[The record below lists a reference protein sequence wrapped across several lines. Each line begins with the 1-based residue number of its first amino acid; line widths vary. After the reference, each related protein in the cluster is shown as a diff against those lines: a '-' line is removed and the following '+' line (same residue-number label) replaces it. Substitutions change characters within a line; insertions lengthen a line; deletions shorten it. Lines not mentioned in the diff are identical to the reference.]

1 MRPARFPCCGMEA
14 AECLAM
20 LRIRLLKSGSVV
32 ETVDAKWTI
41 NIADI
46 ASEADVLEPQRGAD
60 DWEVVN
66 DTDKQILTKS
76 RWNHMRH

>member
-1 MRPARFPCCGMEA
+1 MAA

-46 ASEADVLEPQRGAD
+46 ASEADVLEPLRGAD

-76 RWNHMRH
+76 RWSHMRH